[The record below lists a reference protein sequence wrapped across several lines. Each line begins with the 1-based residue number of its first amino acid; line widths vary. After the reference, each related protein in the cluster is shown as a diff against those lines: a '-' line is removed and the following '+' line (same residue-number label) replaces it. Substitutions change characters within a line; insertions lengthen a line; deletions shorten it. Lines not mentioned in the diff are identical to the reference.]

1 MTQEQKDILLK
12 AGIGDATDVS
22 RYGSGHINETYKVET
37 ASGTR
42 YILQRVNTSIFD
54 ERLLK
59 ANVMRVT
66 EFLKAKGVKSLEVVA
81 YESPWRVYK
90 FLEGYESHDVVEE
103 PHQAYDVGRAFAKF
117 QNDLADIPPPR
128 LDDIIPKF
136 HDTPDR
142 LRQLDE
148 AIARDVKGRLA
159 GVGPELAFVDTWRER
174 AGRIVGLMASGDIPE
189 RVTHN
194 DTKINNVMIDA
205 RGEVRR
211 VEFFSTLTALLT
223 LSGGFLLV
231 GIVLDHIFRDGLP
244 VRWRWIYALSAAAVL
259 LAYFLKRL
267 IVSATHRVNPL
278 YAADVLEKN
287 LPEVKNGLIIWLTL
301 RNRPA
306 RGGVERAVRHAL
318 ASQTADH
325 LAVLPGESVGVHA
338 PVIRWAAALAV
349 VAALVS
355 LYFVSAPKSPFVSA
369 ARILLPSLDWAAP
382 QAIEFLEIE
391 PGNGSV
397 YYRTPVAFRARVAGG
412 TPGDVRL
419 IWSSADRRL
428 VDQVVPMQ
436 SVGGQLYELT
446 FPPEGTGMTESI
458 LYRIAAGAGRYESFS
473 ETFRL
478 EVRPPLTFDV
488 EKLELTPPPY
498 TGAGTVTQEAN
509 GTIRALPETEVT
521 ITGRAS
527 EPLSKAFWVP
537 DFSTSR

>member
-205 RGEVRR
+205 RGEAVVIDLDTTMPGSALFDFGDMVR
-211 VEFFSTLTALLT
+211 TAT
-223 LSGGFLLV
+223 
-231 GIVLDHIFRDGLP
+231 
-244 VRWRWIYALSAAAVL
+244 AAAAEDEPDLSKVFSKRE
-259 LAYFLKRL
+259 YFEAL
-267 IVSATHRVNPL
+267 
-278 YAADVLEKN
+278 
-287 LPEVKNGLIIWLTL
+287 
-301 RNRPA
+301 A
-306 RGGVERAVRHAL
+306 RGYLEGAKFLNAAERENLVFSGMLATFEVGVRFLTDYL
-318 ASQTADH
+318 AGDTYFHTAYADH
-325 LAVLPGESVGVHA
+325 N
-338 PVIRWAAALAV
+338 
-349 VAALVS
+349 LV
-355 LYFVSAPKSPFVSA
+355 
-369 ARILLPSLDWAAP
+369 
-382 QAIEFLEIE
+382 
-391 PGNGSV
+391 
-397 YYRTPVAFRARVAGG
+397 RARNQFQMVKSLESQKS
-412 TPGDVRL
+412 D
-419 IWSSADRRL
+419 
-428 VDQVVPMQ
+428 
-436 SVGGQLYELT
+436 Y
-446 FPPEGTGMTESI
+446 ESI
-458 LYRIAAGAGRYESFS
+458 VKSFS
-473 ETFRL
+473 
-478 EVRPPLTFDV
+478 
-488 EKLELTPPPY
+488 
-498 TGAGTVTQEAN
+498 
-509 GTIRALPETEVT
+509 
-521 ITGRAS
+521 
-527 EPLSKAFWVP
+527 
-537 DFSTSR
+537 

>member
-66 EFLKAKGVKSLEVVA
+66 EFLKSKGVKSLEVVA

-90 FLEGYESHDVVEE
+90 FLEGYESHDVVEA

-205 RGEVRR
+205 RGEAVVIDLDTTMPGSALFDFGDMVR
-211 VEFFSTLTALLT
+211 TAT
-223 LSGGFLLV
+223 
-231 GIVLDHIFRDGLP
+231 
-244 VRWRWIYALSAAAVL
+244 AAAAEDEPDLSKVFSKRE
-259 LAYFLKRL
+259 YFEAL
-267 IVSATHRVNPL
+267 
-278 YAADVLEKN
+278 
-287 LPEVKNGLIIWLTL
+287 
-301 RNRPA
+301 A
-306 RGGVERAVRHAL
+306 RGYLEGAKFLNASERENLVFSGMLATFEVGVRFLTDYL
-318 ASQTADH
+318 AGDTYFHTAYADH
-325 LAVLPGESVGVHA
+325 N
-338 PVIRWAAALAV
+338 
-349 VAALVS
+349 LV
-355 LYFVSAPKSPFVSA
+355 
-369 ARILLPSLDWAAP
+369 
-382 QAIEFLEIE
+382 
-391 PGNGSV
+391 
-397 YYRTPVAFRARVAGG
+397 RARNQFQMVKS
-412 TPGDVRL
+412 L
-419 IWSSADRRL
+419 ESQKSE
-428 VDQVVPMQ
+428 
-436 SVGGQLYELT
+436 YEA
-446 FPPEGTGMTESI
+446 I
-458 LYRIAAGAGRYESFS
+458 VKSFS
-473 ETFRL
+473 
-478 EVRPPLTFDV
+478 
-488 EKLELTPPPY
+488 
-498 TGAGTVTQEAN
+498 
-509 GTIRALPETEVT
+509 
-521 ITGRAS
+521 
-527 EPLSKAFWVP
+527 
-537 DFSTSR
+537 